1 MFSTKFLGLFK
12 VIDRVFGLLELVQHL
27 IAGLFGAS
35 AGIFLHPAGVD
46 ELDDG
51 RKEHEKADG
60 RRRQPQT
67 GFDQSAAGGGGGL
80 HLARPYRAD
89 EPNHSS
95 IRSNWLYFATR
106 SLRHG
111 APVLI

>member
-1 MFSTKFLGLFK
+1 MHHVAGF
-12 VIDRVFGLLELVQHL
+12 FGSDAR
-27 IAGLFGAS
+27 IS
-35 AGIFLHPAGVD
+35 LHPPGVD
-46 ELDDG
+46 QLDDG
-51 RKEHEKADG
+51 GEQDKKADG

-80 HLARPYRAD
+80 HFARPYRAE

-106 SLRHG
+106 SLRQG